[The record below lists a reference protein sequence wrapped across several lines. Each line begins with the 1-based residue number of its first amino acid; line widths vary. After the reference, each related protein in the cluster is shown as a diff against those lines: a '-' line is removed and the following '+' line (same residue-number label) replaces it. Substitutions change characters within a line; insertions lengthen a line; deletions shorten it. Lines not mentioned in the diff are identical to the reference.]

1 MSDLCPVYA
10 PFFSAMV
17 SSAFGQRYAGN
28 SVNDDVDR
36 AAPVLSS
43 SRVSSFG
50 ELETCWFLNFVVVV
64 V

>member
-17 SSAFGQRYAGN
+17 SSGLLDSIMPETVF
-28 SVNDDVDR
+28 NDEVDR

-43 SRVSSFG
+43 SRVSNLR
-50 ELETCWFLNFVVVV
+50 E
-64 V
+64 